1 MASKAKWTKKKDQDG
16 ELSFEIDQD
25 TIKKGLDTAFRRVR
39 KNLNVPGFRKG
50 KVPRVVFDQMYGE
63 PALYQDALNAVLP
76 GAYSAAVTETEIKPV
91 SQPQVSVESMEP
103 DQPWKI
109 KATVAVEPE
118 VKLGQFQ
125 KLEVKKQNTEVKAQD
140 VTDELERLQKQQA
153 ELVLKEDGKSQKGDT
168 VVIDYQGTI
177 DGKAFDGGSA
187 ENYSLELGSNTFIPG
202 FEDQL
207 VDHQSGDQV
216 DVKVTFPKDYQSK
229 DLAGKEAHFQTTIH
243 EIKTKELPQLDDDFA
258 KDVDEDVDTLDDLK
272 KKIKDRLTKQ
282 RQQQAEDKI
291 EEEAVDKA
299 INNAE
304 FEKIPQAMIDQ
315 DVQNQVDQFL
325 GNMQR
330 QGINPQMYYQM
341 TGTTEDDIKKR
352 FSQDSEKRV
361 KINLLL
367 EAIVKQEDIKVTKEE
382 RDQEIKDLAS
392 EYGMKEEDVRGALT
406 DEMLDHDIA
415 VKKAVEMIT
424 DTAVQK

>member
-1 MASKAKWTKKKDQDG
+1 
-16 ELSFEIDQD
+16 
-25 TIKKGLDTAFRRVR
+25 
-39 KNLNVPGFRKG
+39 
-50 KVPRVVFDQMYGE
+50 
-63 PALYQDALNAVLP
+63 
-76 GAYSAAVTETEIKPV
+76 
-91 SQPQVSVESMEP
+91 
-103 DQPWKI
+103 
-109 KATVAVEPE
+109 
-118 VKLGQFQ
+118 
-125 KLEVKKQNTEVKAQD
+125 
-140 VTDELERLQKQQA
+140 
-153 ELVLKEDGKSQKGDT
+153 
-168 VVIDYQGTI
+168 
-177 DGKAFDGGSA
+177 
-187 ENYSLELGSNTFIPG
+187 
-202 FEDQL
+202 
-207 VDHQSGDQV
+207 
-216 DVKVTFPKDYQSK
+216 
-229 DLAGKEAHFQTTIH
+229 
-243 EIKTKELPQLDDDFA
+243 LPQLDDDFA

-361 KINLLL
+361 KTNLLL

>member
-16 ELSFEIDQD
+16 ELTFEIDQE
-25 TIKKGLDTAFRRVR
+25 TIKKGLDSAFRRVR
-39 KNLNVPGFRKG
+39 KSINVPGFRKG

-63 PALYQDALNAVLP
+63 TALYQDALNDVLP
-76 GAYSAAVTETEIKPV
+76 ESYSAAVEQADIKPV
-91 SQPQVSVESMEP
+91 GQPQISVESMDQ

-118 VKLGQFQ
+118 VKLGKFQ
-125 KLEVKKQNTEVKAQD
+125 KLEVEKQDTTVSDDD
-140 VTDELERLQKQQA
+140 VTAELERLQKQQA
-153 ELVLKEDGKSQKGDT
+153 ELVLKEAGKSEKGDT
-168 VVIDYQGTI
+168 VVIDYKGTI
-177 DGKAFDGGSA
+177 DGEAFDGGSA
-187 ENYSLELGSNTFIPG
+187 DNYSLELGSNSFIPG

-207 VDHQSGDQV
+207 IDHESGDEV

-243 EIKTKELPQLDDDFA
+243 EIKTKELPKLDDDFA
-258 KDVDEDVDTLDDLK
+258 KDIDENVDTLDELK
-272 KKIKDRLTKQ
+272 TKIRERLEKQ
-282 RQQQAEDKI
+282 RKQQAEDKI
-291 EEEAVDKA
+291 EEEAVNKA
-299 INNAE
+299 IENAT

-325 GNMQR
+325 GTMQR

-341 TGTTEDDIKKR
+341 TGTTEEDVKKR
-352 FSQDSEKRV
+352 FAKDSEQRV
-361 KINLLL
+361 KTNLLL
-367 EAIVKQEDIKVTKEE
+367 EAIVKQENIKATKEE
-382 RDQEIKDLAS
+382 RDQEVKDLAS
-392 EYGMKEEDVRGALT
+392 EYGMEEDAVRGALT

-424 DTAVQK
+424 DSVVQK

>member
-1 MASKAKWTKKKDQDG
+1 
-16 ELSFEIDQD
+16 
-25 TIKKGLDTAFRRVR
+25 
-39 KNLNVPGFRKG
+39 
-50 KVPRVVFDQMYGE
+50 
-63 PALYQDALNAVLP
+63 
-76 GAYSAAVTETEIKPV
+76 
-91 SQPQVSVESMEP
+91 MEP

-125 KLEVKKQNTEVKAQD
+125 KLEVKKQNTEVKDQD

-352 FSQDSEKRV
+352 FSQDSENRV
-361 KINLLL
+361 KTNLLL

-382 RDQEIKDLAS
+382 RDQEIKYLAS

>member
-39 KNLNVPGFRKG
+39 RNLNVPGFRKG

-63 PALYQDALNAVLP
+63 PALYQDALKAVLP

-125 KLEVKKQNTEVKAQD
+125 KLEVKKQNTEVKDQD

-243 EIKTKELPQLDDDFA
+243 EIKTKELPKLDDDFA
-258 KDVDEDVDTLDDLK
+258 KDVDEGVDTLDDLK

-361 KINLLL
+361 KTNLLL

>member
-63 PALYQDALNAVLP
+63 PALYQDALKAVLP

-125 KLEVKKQNTEVKAQD
+125 KLEVKKQNTEVKDQD

-243 EIKTKELPQLDDDFA
+243 EIKTKELPKLDDDFA
-258 KDVDEDVDTLDDLK
+258 KDVDEGVDTLDDLK

-361 KINLLL
+361 KTNLLL